1 MPPTFD
7 QILEEFAAFKS
18 EDFDLMRRDSDG
30 IERLRAFTDELMTLP
45 KPERGIRAMF
55 DLMERLPE
63 SDLGSPGPLVHTL
76 EQMTGRYESE
86 LVASIKRRPMP
97 LAVWMVNRILNATQA
112 SDQRQVYL
120 DLLQF
125 AAEHQSATE
134 ATRHEVGNF
143 IEYQNGTA

>member
-125 AAEHQSATE
+125 AAEHPSATE